1 MLRCRSYFASGDAP
15 TIARTLLSSL
25 KQSPPS
31 FVLWLADTPQPGLL
45 AKELA
50 GVAPAVVGGVSRSGL
65 IGGGAE
71 REASDSGQAVAL
83 AVTLPESAT
92 ATAFHS
98 PPHGLPDL
106 DAATWEAF
114 VTAQPANS
122 PHMLLMGAPPSNAAF
137 PVETFLSTLDR
148 ALPWATKV
156 GGLLAGDSRLFVG
169 ETEHDGGVVGLAL
182 RGVALDALVCQG
194 ASPIGPSFA
203 ITAADSRLAHLGRN
217 SILALDGQSV
227 GEHEGLHE
235 ALALA
240 QQAGL
245 GPGTLMA
252 GISVGERGGPAAVGG
267 GGVGGGGAAR
277 ETSGRATQFAPEYVM
292 RPITGYSRQ
301 VGALSLGA
309 AAELLEAPGARLQ
322 LHRFSATAARDELQ
336 TRAAAYAAATAAA
349 GAPPAAGGL
358 HVSCFGRGA
367 SLFGAPGV
375 ETSELSAALGTQ
387 TTAGLAGWFAGGEI
401 GPVGHRTFVHTYTAS
416 LALLREE

>member
-1 MLRCRSYFASGDAP
+1 MLRCRSLFASGDAP
-15 TIARTLLSSL
+15 TIARTLLSGL
-25 KQSPPS
+25 NKSPPT
-31 FVLWLADTPQPGLL
+31 FLLWLADTPQPELL

-50 GVAPAVVGGVSRSGL
+50 GVAPAVVGGVSRAGL

-71 REASDSGQAVAL
+71 REAVSDSGQAVAL
-83 AVTLPESAT
+83 AVDGLPAGAT
-92 ATAFHS
+92 AMAFHS

-114 VTAQPANS
+114 ATAKPETS

-137 PVETFLSTLDR
+137 PIEAFLSTLDR

-217 SILALDGQSV
+217 SILALDGKSV
-227 GEHEGLHE
+227 SEHEGLHE

-240 QQAGL
+240 QQGGL

-252 GISVGERGGPAAVGG
+252 GISVGERGSPAAVGG
-267 GGVGGGGAAR
+267 SGGAAS
-277 ETSGRATQFAPEYVM
+277 ERAAHAPQFVM

-322 LHRFSATAARDELQ
+322 LHRFSATAAREELQ
-336 TRAAAYAAATAAA
+336 ARAAAYAAATAAA
-349 GAPPAAGGL
+349 GMPPAAGGL

-375 ETSELSAALGTQ
+375 ETSELSAALGAQ
-387 TTAGLAGWFAGGEI
+387 TAAGLAGWFAGGEI